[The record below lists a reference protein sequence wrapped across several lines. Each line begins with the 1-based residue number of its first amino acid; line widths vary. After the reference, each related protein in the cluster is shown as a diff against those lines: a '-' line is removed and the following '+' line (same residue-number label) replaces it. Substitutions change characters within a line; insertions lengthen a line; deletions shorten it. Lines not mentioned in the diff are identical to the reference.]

1 MLTLQN
7 DTIKI
12 NVKSLG
18 AELCSIFHKEHQL
31 EYMWQASNEWA
42 KHSPLL
48 FPIVGQL
55 SDNYFSFQNKHYPL
69 PRHGF
74 AREKNFSLIEQ
85 GPNRLVFRLSH
96 DEDTIK
102 GYPFH
107 FNLEV
112 EYALQDD
119 KVIVTYVVENTDK
132 GNLYFS
138 IGAHPA
144 FKVPLYDEEKY
155 NDYKLLFDREITAD
169 LWPLENG
176 LIGEKAIPYLKQQKE
191 ISLTKELFSKDALV
205 FKNFGSSS
213 IEIQSKNH
221 AHGIRFNLHN
231 APYLGLWAAKDA
243 NFICIE
249 PWHGIADS
257 VNSDHDLISKEGI
270 ISLVPNDEFSYKF
283 SIQVY

>member
-31 EYMWQASNEWA
+31 EYMWQAGPEWT

-55 SDNYFSFQNKHYPL
+55 SDNYFNYQNKRYEL

-74 AREKNFSLIEQ
+74 AREKFFSLIEQ
-85 GPNRLVFRLSH
+85 ESNRLVFRLSH
-96 DEDTIK
+96 DEETIK
-102 GYPFH
+102 VYPFY

-119 KVIVTYVVENTDK
+119 KVIVSYLVENTDK

-155 NDYKLLFDREITAD
+155 NDYKLLFDDKISDD
-169 LWPLENG
+169 LWPLKNG
-176 LIGEKAIPYLKQQKE
+176 LIGEKAIPYLMQQKE
-191 ISLTKELFSKDALV
+191 VPLTKELFSNDALV

-213 IEIQSKNH
+213 IEIKSKNH
-221 AHGIRFNLHN
+221 THGIKFNLHN
-231 APYLGLWAAKDA
+231 APYLGLWAAKGA

-270 ISLVPNDEFSYKF
+270 ISLVPNDVFAYKY
-283 SIQVY
+283 SIQVF